1 MQTNFDLKL
10 TVVDGSATL
19 LTAEATGSDVNTSD
33 ELMTQV
39 FDIPTGSTDIVIPVG
54 EVTPVTSILLEADQ
68 SLSVKINTSTIALP
82 FKALA
87 LVGTSITA
95 LTVSNDS
102 GNAAKLK
109 VTLKG

>member
-1 MQTNFDLKL
+1 MQTDYELTL
-10 TVVDGSATL
+10 TVKDGASTV
-19 LTAEATGSDVNTSD
+19 LTASAVGSDVNTSD
-33 ELMTQV
+33 ELGTQIIDV
-39 FDIPTGSTDIVIPVG
+39 PTASTDIVIALG
-54 EVTPVTSILLEADQ
+54 EVTPATSILLEASQ
-68 SLSVKINTSTIALP
+68 PMSVKINTSTIALP

>member
-1 MQTNFDLKL
+1 MQTNYDLKM
-10 TVVDGSATL
+10 TIVDGSTTV
-19 LTAEATGSDVNTSD
+19 LTANAVGSDVNDSD
-33 ELMTQV
+33 ELNTQIIDV
-39 FDIPTGSTDIVIPVG
+39 PTGSTDIVVALG
-54 EVTPVTSILLEADQ
+54 EVTPATTILLEANQ
-68 SLSVKINTSTIALP
+68 PMSVKINTSTVAVP

-95 LTVSNDS
+95 LTVSNAS

>member
-1 MQTNFDLKL
+1 MQTDYEL
-10 TVVDGSATL
+10 TLTIKDGATVA
-19 LTAEATGSDVNTSD
+19 LTASAVGSDANTSD
-33 ELMTQV
+33 ELSTQV
-39 FDIPTGSTDIVIPVG
+39 IDLATGSADVVIPVG
-54 EVTPVTSILLEADQ
+54 EVTPVTSILLEASQ
-68 SLSVKINTSTIALP
+68 PMSAKINTATVALP